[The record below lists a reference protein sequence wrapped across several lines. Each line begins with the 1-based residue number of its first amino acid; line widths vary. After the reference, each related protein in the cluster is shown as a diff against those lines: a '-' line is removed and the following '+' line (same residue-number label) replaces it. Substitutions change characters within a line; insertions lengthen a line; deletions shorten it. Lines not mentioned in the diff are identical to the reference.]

1 MILYFLSLI
10 LGIIQGLTEFIPVSS
25 SGHLILFQY
34 LFKFKSADNLIFDLA
49 LHLGTFFA
57 LVIFFKEDILKYL
70 KKLFESFKKFD
81 LNDSDQRVVWSII
94 IASVP
99 AAIIGFL
106 FENIIEKYFHSLISL
121 ALALTLGGILFIIF
135 EKISRQEDPLEKI
148 TFKKAL
154 VIGFSQALALV
165 PGISRSGI
173 TIIAGLGINL
183 NREAAT
189 KFSFLLS
196 IPIIFGAAAKKLLD
210 LSWKTLPANELLVF
224 AVGFFSALIFGY
236 FTIKYLLKYLKNH
249 SLNIFAI
256 YRFLLALI
264 IILIVIFQ

>member
-1 MILYFLSLI
+1 MILYFLSLV
-10 LGIIQGLTEFIPVSS
+10 LGIIQGLTEFIPISS

-34 LFKFKSADNLIFDLA
+34 FFKFKSSDNLAFDLA
-49 LHLGTFFA
+49 LHLGTSAA
-57 LVIFFKEDILKYL
+57 LVIFFKEDILRYL
-70 KKLFESFKKFD
+70 KKFCESFKKFD
-81 LNDSDQRVVWSII
+81 FNDSGQRVVWSII
-94 IASVP
+94 IASIP

-121 ALALTLGGILFIIF
+121 AIALTLGGILFIIF
-135 EKISRQEDPLEKI
+135 EKISLKQDSLEKI
-148 TFKKAL
+148 TLKKAL
-154 VIGFSQALALV
+154 VIGFSQVLALI

-196 IPIIFGAAAKKLLD
+196 IPIIFGAAVKKLLD
-210 LSWKTLPANELLVF
+210 LSWKNLPASELLVF
-224 AVGFFSALIFGY
+224 AIGFLSALISGY
-236 FTIKYLLKYLKNH
+236 FAIKYLLKYLKNH

-264 IILIVIFQ
+264 IILIAIFQ